1 MNNYVIVKYKS
12 KQFKVGV
19 GDIIDVDK
27 TDSDIGDFIKL
38 DDVLFLFKD
47 GKSKIGDPIIKNEF
61 VSAKIV
67 EHFRTSKRISGKYKN
82 KTRNRKRFGH
92 RKSLTKIQIVEIP
105 GLMTTKLQSK
115 TTDSKNDN
123 PVKSRA
129 KKTTKTTKTIK
140 SKK

>member
-12 KQFKVGV
+12 KQFKVSV

-27 TDSDIGDFIKL
+27 VDSDIGDFIKL

-47 GKSKIGDPIIKNEF
+47 GKSKIGNPIIKNEF

-67 EHFRTSKRISGKYKN
+67 EHFRTAKRISGKYKN

-105 GLMTTKLQSK
+105 GLMTTKSK
-115 TTDSKNDN
+115 STDLNNEKS
-123 PVKSRA
+123 VKSKA
-129 KKTTKTTKTIK
+129 KKTTKTTKTTK

>member
-12 KQFKVGV
+12 KQFKVSV

-27 TDSDIGDFIKL
+27 VDSDIGDFIKL
-38 DDVLFLFKD
+38 EDVLFLFKD
-47 GKSKIGDPIIKNEF
+47 GKSKIGSPVIKNEF

-92 RKSLTKIQIVEIP
+92 RKSLTKIQIVEMP
-105 GLMTTKLQSK
+105 GLMTSK
-115 TTDSKNDN
+115 STVKNKEK
-123 PVKSRA
+123 PVKS
-129 KKTTKTTKTIK
+129 KTTKTTKATKITK

>member
-1 MNNYVIVKYKS
+1 MDNYVIVKYKW
-12 KQFKVGV
+12 KQFKIGV

-105 GLMTTKLQSK
+105 GLMTIKSQSK
-115 TTDSKNDN
+115 TTDSKNDKS
-123 PVKSRA
+123 VKSRA

>member
-12 KQFKVGV
+12 KQFKVDV

-27 TDSDIGDFIKL
+27 IDSDIGDFIKL

-82 KTRNRKRFGH
+82 KTRNWKRFGH

-105 GLMTTKLQSK
+105 GLMTIKSQSK
-115 TTDSKNDN
+115 TTDSKNDKS
-123 PVKSRA
+123 VKSRA

>member
-27 TDSDIGDFIKL
+27 IDSDIGDFIKL

-92 RKSLTKIQIVEIP
+92 RKSLT
-105 GLMTTKLQSK
+105 
-115 TTDSKNDN
+115 
-123 PVKSRA
+123 
-129 KKTTKTTKTIK
+129 
-140 SKK
+140 

>member
-12 KQFKVGV
+12 KQFKVNV

-27 TDSDIGDFIKL
+27 VDSDIGDFIKL

-47 GKSKIGDPIIKNEF
+47 GKSKIGSPVIKNEF

-105 GLMTTKLQSK
+105 GLMTTKSK
-115 TTDSKNDN
+115 KTDSKS
-123 PVKSRA
+123 VKPAKSVKPSA
-129 KKTTKTTKTIK
+129 KKVTKTIK